1 MSNRSLI
8 VSLFT
13 ALSAFAVST
22 VAQAGV
28 VTAVPCA
35 AKAKA
40 VIANSGQAM
49 HNSNTT
55 VTGDVQA
62 ASTIIKNG
70 NAVITGTQTQNA
82 PARLAVVPVPATTT
96 NLGNYVVSG
105 TVTLPAGNYRANSFA
120 MNPGSTLIISG
131 GIAQIWVTGASL
143 TLAGTANAGGD
154 PTNLEFLVTSQQFVN
169 VNTNS
174 NITAF
179 IYAPIAGVVVGG
191 TVNGS
196 VVGSS
201 TTINGG
207 GAVNFVAAAKC
218 P

>member
-1 MSNRSLI
+1 MLNRSLI

-13 ALSAFAVST
+13 ALSAFAAT
-22 VAQAGV
+22 GVAHAGA

-40 VIANSGQAM
+40 VIANSGQSM

-62 ASTIIKNG
+62 GSTIIKNG
-70 NAVITGTQTQNA
+70 NAVITGTQTPNT
-82 PARLAVVPVPATTT
+82 PARLAVVPVPAGAT

-143 TLAGTANAGGD
+143 TLGGTANAGGD

-179 IYAPIAGVVVGG
+179 IYAPIAGVVIGG

-196 VVGSS
+196 FVGSS

-207 GAVNFVAAAKC
+207 GEVNFVAAAKC